1 MTTTIPRLN
10 PLNFKVP
17 GILMIGLLAA
27 QFLFLGGEGGPEPEC
42 ILNVEHPHLSTSLK
56 ETLGINVIKLNIT
69 SICNVPQIHTR
80 IASKILKAENS
91 QESVAHVFPIRIVAS
106 TSKLPQTA
114 FFKNIFIQCFPG
126 VKASYRGFATGTVKL
141 KNGKE
146 VSVSGSSEKF
156 VAVNCTIGAQ

>member
-1 MTTTIPRLN
+1 
-10 PLNFKVP
+10 
-17 GILMIGLLAA
+17 MIGLLAA
-27 QFLFLGGEGGPEPEC
+27 QFLFFGGEGGPEPEC
-42 ILNVEHPHLSTSLK
+42 ILAVEHPHLSTSLK
-56 ETLGINVIKLNIT
+56 ETLGISVIKLNIT

-91 QESVAHVFPIRIVAS
+91 QESVAHVFPIVAS

>member
-1 MTTTIPRLN
+1 MTTTIPKLN
-10 PLNFKVP
+10 PLNF
-17 GILMIGLLAA
+17 
-27 QFLFLGGEGGPEPEC
+27 
-42 ILNVEHPHLSTSLK
+42 
-56 ETLGINVIKLNIT
+56 
-69 SICNVPQIHTR
+69 NVPQIQTR
-80 IASKILKAENS
+80 LASKILKSENS
-91 QESVAHVFPIRIVAS
+91 KESVAHVFPIRIVAS

-141 KNGKE
+141 KNGAE